1 MPEIHRIALHFATLI
16 VFSAIHFAGMNL
28 AHGEPSPVQYE
39 VSFASA
45 DNHYVDV
52 TATLPSAD
60 ADQTLMMPVWT
71 PGSYLVR
78 DYSRHIDSV
87 SASDNVGGALRVQ
100 KVSKN
105 RWHVANEPGRTVTLK
120 YRVYC
125 RELSVRTNFVDRDF
139 ALLNGAALFL
149 TTDDRMDSEH
159 VVQLKLPERWKQS
172 VTSLERRV
180 ADGANV
186 FVAKNYDELVDSPI
200 VVGNPRLHPFQ
211 CGNVQ
216 HFLVNIGGDGL
227 WDGQRAAADVARIV
241 KTHQEMWGSVPYDRY
256 YFLNVIAES
265 GGGLEHDNSTLMLTS
280 RWTYRDPKRYRSWLG
295 LVSHEFFHTWNVRR
309 LRPRALTKYRYGAE
323 NYFHELWVAEGVT
336 SYYDDLAL
344 VRAGISKQNE
354 YLKELAKQIERLQN
368 TEGRLKQ
375 SLAESSYDSWI
386 KFYRPNENSSN
397 TTISY
402 YNKGAVVAFLLDI
415 EIRRLTENKRSLDDV
430 MRKLY
435 ESFALKDGY
444 TNQDVLETV
453 NGIVKSDWES
463 WFAKAIDSTEE
474 LDYQPALDWLGLEF
488 ARDARLRAANDKD
501 SKSEQTGSSA
511 AELDTVWVGM
521 KTKWSE
527 GRMTV
532 SSVTENGPAARA
544 GINPEDEIIAV
555 NNFRV
560 EAEQGD
566 VFKPFLND
574 KTADIL
580 VSRRGALRSI
590 TTELQV
596 RSTDQW
602 KLKLRDDLS
611 DAQKANLAAWLHQD
625 VESDAPKQDKQ

>member
-1 MPEIHRIALHFATLI
+1 M
-16 VFSAIHFAGMNL
+16 SL
-28 AHGEPSPVQYE
+28 AHGEPSPVHYD
-39 VSFASA
+39 VSFASS

-52 TATLPSAD
+52 TATLPSAG
-60 ADQTLMMPVWT
+60 ANQTFMMPVWT

-87 SASDNVGGALRVQ
+87 TALDDAGELLPVK

-105 RWHVANEPGRTVTLK
+105 RWQVSNEKEHAITLK

-139 ALLNGAALFL
+139 AVLNGAALFL
-149 TTDDRMDSEH
+149 TTDESLDSEH
-159 VVQLKLPERWKQS
+159 IVHLNLPERWKQS

-180 ADGANV
+180 TDGPNV
-186 FVAKNYDELVDSPI
+186 FVATNYDELVDSPI

-211 CGNVQ
+211 CGAVQ
-216 HFLVNIGGDGL
+216 HYLVNIGGDGL
-227 WDGQRAAADVARIV
+227 WDGERAAADVARIV
-241 KTHQEMWGSVPYDRY
+241 QTHQEMWGSVPYQSY

-309 LRPRALTKYRYGAE
+309 LRPRALVKYRYGAE
-323 NYFHELWVAEGVT
+323 NYFRELWVAEGVT

-344 VRAGISKQNE
+344 VRAGISKPDE
-354 YLKELAKQIERLQN
+354 YLKDLTKQIERLQN
-368 TEGRLKQ
+368 TEGRLRQ
-375 SLAESSYDSWI
+375 SLADSSYDSWI

-402 YNKGAVVAFLLDI
+402 YNKGAIVAFLLDI
-415 EIRRLTENKRSLDDV
+415 EIRRLTDNKRSLDDV
-430 MRKLY
+430 MQKLY

-444 TNQDVLETV
+444 TNQDVMETV

-463 WFAKAIDSTEE
+463 WFENAIHSTEE
-474 LDYQPALDWLGLEF
+474 LDYQPALNWLGLEF
-488 ARDARLRAANDKD
+488 ARDARLRAEKTKPAD
-501 SKSEQTGSSA
+501 SQETETKA
-511 AELDTVWVGM
+511 AELDQVWIGM
-521 KTKWSE
+521 KTQWSE
-527 GRMTV
+527 GRLTV
-532 SSVTENGPAARA
+532 TNVVENGPAARA

-560 EAEQGD
+560 NAQQED
-566 VFKPFLND
+566 LFKPFLKD
-574 KTADIL
+574 KTADVLI
-580 VSRRGALRSI
+580 SRRGALRAI
-590 TTELQV
+590 TTELEI
-596 RSTDQW
+596 RSMDQW
-602 KLKLRDDLS
+602 KLKVRDDVS
-611 DAQKANLAAWLHQD
+611 DAQKASFSAWLHQD
-625 VESDAPKQDKQ
+625 IQSESSNQDKQ